1 MPSVAVAGG
10 DGITG
15 PILDRVTTA
24 GREASR

>member
-1 MPSVAVAGG
+1 MPSVAMAGG

-24 GREASR
+24 GREAG